1 MHPRLMTSASIMVRR
16 TLINPIP
23 RWVTD
28 CEIEDYPFIV
38 HCASRGKVI
47 YLPDVMSRYNVDV
60 PSSWTVRS
68 AGIEPRKKIVDSIL
82 CMLDEFL
89 RETGNEASESVRKAQ
104 RKFIMMWLYLSKNGG
119 SLTEQDWLR
128 YMSYLTWKDK
138 GLIFLTRFYAPRR
151 MMKLTFEVR
160 EYVRRRLSGHK
171 MVLKKMRH
179 TRWSRTGSVHG

>member
-1 MHPRLMTSASIMVRR
+1 MDKNEIVADMNLGRVTGRDVTEIVFRAYRDQDIFLGEMLIGECQDSGRRFILRVINIMH
-16 TLINPIP
+16 
-23 RWVTD
+23 
-28 CEIEDYPFIV
+28 
-38 HCASRGKVI
+38 
-47 YLPDVMSRYNVDV
+47 
-60 PSSWTVRS
+60 
-68 AGIEPRKKIVDSIL
+68 
-82 CMLDEFL
+82 
-89 RETGNEASESVRKAQ
+89 GNEASESVRKAQ